1 MFNDIEA
8 IAKGIVDAAYKVHKE
23 FSPGLLESAHQQCH
37 VYELR
42 KRGRQVLTEL
52 KLPII
57 YDGQQLDDGYR
68 IDELVDNLIIVENKT
83 VESILPIHM
92 AQLIT
97 YLKLRGCKLGFLI
110 NWNIKLIRNGI
121 TRVVNGLTEP
131 SLPAKFLKKPYALS
145 VLSGSTDFI
154 W

>member
-1 MFNDIEA
+1 
-8 IAKGIVDAAYKVHKE
+8 
-23 FSPGLLESAHQQCH
+23 

-57 YDGQQLDDGYR
+57 YDGQQFDDGYR
-68 IDELVDNLIIVENKT
+68 IDELIDNLIIVENKT

-97 YLKLRGCKLGFLI
+97 YLKLKDCKLGFLI
-110 NWNIKLIRNGI
+110 NWNVKLIKNGI
-121 TRVVNGLTEP
+121 TRVANGMVEP
-131 SLPAKFLKKPYALS
+131 SLPAKFIKKP
-145 VLSGSTDFI
+145 
-154 W
+154 